1 MPIKLPVVTEMDL
14 HRARQ
19 VVSSLA
25 PLKGLA
31 ADDAETIARA
41 NALSYA
47 EGRQRGLDIAKDW
60 TADDWRQLR
69 KQCSN
74 EPIRPASDPR
84 ASE

>member
-41 NALSYA
+41 IALSYA

>member
-14 HRARQ
+14 HRARH

-25 PLKGLA
+25 PLRGLA

-41 NALSYA
+41 IALSYA

-60 TADDWRQLR
+60 TADDWQQVS
-69 KQCSN
+69 KQCGN
-74 EPIRPASDPR
+74 EPVQHSK
-84 ASE
+84 

>member
-1 MPIKLPVVTEMDL
+1 MPIKLRVVTEMDL
-14 HRARQ
+14 HRARH

-31 ADDAETIARA
+31 ADDAEAIARA
-41 NALSYA
+41 IALSYA

-60 TADDWRQLR
+60 SADDWRQVR

-74 EPIRPASDPR
+74 EPARVASDPR
-84 ASE
+84 E

>member
-1 MPIKLPVVTEMDL
+1 VVEFEMPIKLPVVTEMDL

-41 NALSYA
+41 
-47 EGRQRGLDIAKDW
+47 IA
-60 TADDWRQLR
+60 
-69 KQCSN
+69 
-74 EPIRPASDPR
+74 
-84 ASE
+84 

>member
-14 HRARQ
+14 HRARH

-31 ADDAETIARA
+31 ADEAEVIARA
-41 NALSYA
+41 IALSYA

-60 TADDWRQLR
+60 TADDWQQFR
-69 KQCSN
+69 KQCGN
-74 EPIRPASDPR
+74 EPIRAASDPR
-84 ASE
+84 E